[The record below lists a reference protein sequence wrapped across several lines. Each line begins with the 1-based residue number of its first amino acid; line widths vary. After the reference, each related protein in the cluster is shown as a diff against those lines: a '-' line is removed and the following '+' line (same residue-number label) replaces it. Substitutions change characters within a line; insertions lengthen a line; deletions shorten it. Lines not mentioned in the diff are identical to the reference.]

1 MDLYIYV
8 VIILIAIIAVC
19 VWMIIRSERFSS
31 DDYSTFAAAVIFVC
45 VIGLFILSVDYFMH
59 EADVDRSY
67 VTDNNG
73 QRYEV
78 IEIEGSPYL
87 KGRFG
92 TISPYIQQQKE

>member
-19 VWMIIRSERFSS
+19 VWIIRSEWFSS
-31 DDYSTFAAAVIFVC
+31 DNYSTFASAVIFVC
-45 VIGLFILSVDYFMH
+45 VIGLFILSVDYFTR
-59 EADVDRSY
+59 EADVDRTY

-92 TISPYIQQQKE
+92 TISPYIQRQKE

>member
-1 MDLYIYV
+1 MDLFIYV
-8 VIILIAIIAVC
+8 VIILIAIITVC
-19 VWMIIRSERFSS
+19 VWIIRSEWFSS

-45 VIGLFILSVDYFMH
+45 VIGLFILSVDYFTR
-59 EADVDRSY
+59 EADVDRTY

-73 QRYEV
+73 HRYEV

>member
-1 MDLYIYV
+1 MDLFIYV

-19 VWMIIRSERFSS
+19 VWIIRSECFSS
-31 DDYSTFAAAVIFVC
+31 DNYSTFASAVIFVC
-45 VIGLFILSVDYFMH
+45 VIGLFILSVDYFTR

>member
-8 VIILIAIIAVC
+8 VIILVAIIAVC
-19 VWMIIRSERFSS
+19 VWIIRSEWFSS
-31 DDYSTFAAAVIFVC
+31 DNYSTFALAVIFVC
-45 VIGLFILSVDYFMH
+45 VIGLFILSVDYFTR
-59 EADVDRSY
+59 EADVDRTY

-92 TISPYIQQQKE
+92 TISPYI

>member
-19 VWMIIRSERFSS
+19 VWIIRSERFSS
-31 DDYSTFAAAVIFVC
+31 DNYSTFASAVIFVC
-45 VIGLFILSVDYFMH
+45 VIGLFILSVDYFTR
-59 EADVDRSY
+59 EADVDRTY

>member
-19 VWMIIRSERFSS
+19 VWMIIRSEYFSS
-31 DDYSTFAAAVIFVC
+31 DDYSTFAAAVIIVC
-45 VIGLFILSVDYFMH
+45 VIGLFILSVEYFIR
-59 EADVDRSY
+59 EADVDRTY
-67 VTDNNG
+67 ITDNNG

-87 KGRFG
+87 RGRFG

>member
-19 VWMIIRSERFSS
+19 VWIIRSEWFSS
-31 DDYSTFAAAVIFVC
+31 DNYSTFASAVIFAC
-45 VIGLFILSVDYFMH
+45 VIGLFILSVDYFTR
-59 EADVDRSY
+59 EADVDRTY

-92 TISPYIQQQKE
+92 TISPYIQQQKK

>member
-8 VIILIAIIAVC
+8 VIILIAIIAIC
-19 VWMIIRSERFSS
+19 VWIIRSEWFSS
-31 DDYSTFAAAVIFVC
+31 DNYSTFASAVIFVC
-45 VIGLFILSVDYFMH
+45 VIGLFILSVDYFTR
-59 EADVDRSY
+59 EADVDRTY

-78 IEIEGSPYL
+78 IEIEGFPYL

>member
-1 MDLYIYV
+1 MDLFIYV
-8 VIILIAIIAVC
+8 VIIFIAIIAVC
-19 VWMIIRSERFSS
+19 VWIIRSEWFSS
-31 DDYSTFAAAVIFVC
+31 DNYSTFASAVIFVC
-45 VIGLFILSVDYFMH
+45 VIGLFILSVDYFTR
-59 EADVDRSY
+59 EADVDRTY

>member
-1 MDLYIYV
+1 MDLFIYV

-19 VWMIIRSERFSS
+19 VWIIRSEWFSS
-31 DDYSTFAAAVIFVC
+31 DNYSTFASAVIFVC
-45 VIGLFILSVDYFMH
+45 VIGLFILSVDYFTR
-59 EADVDRSY
+59 EADVDRTY

-92 TISPYIQQQKE
+92 TISPYIQQQKK

>member
-1 MDLYIYV
+1 MDLFIYV

-19 VWMIIRSERFSS
+19 VWIIRSEWFSS
-31 DDYSTFAAAVIFVC
+31 DNYSTFASAVIFVC
-45 VIGLFILSVDYFMH
+45 VIGLFILSVDFFTR
-59 EADVDRSY
+59 EADVDRTY

>member
-1 MDLYIYV
+1 MDLFIYV

-19 VWMIIRSERFSS
+19 VWIIRSEWFSS
-31 DDYSTFAAAVIFVC
+31 DNYSTFASAVIFVC
-45 VIGLFILSVDYFMH
+45 VIGLFILSVDYFTR
-59 EADVDRSY
+59 EADDDRTY

>member
-1 MDLYIYV
+1 MDLFIYV

-19 VWMIIRSERFSS
+19 VWIIRSEWFSS
-31 DDYSTFAAAVIFVC
+31 DNYSTFASAVIFVC
-45 VIGLFILSVDYFMH
+45 VIGLFILSVDYFTR
-59 EADVDRSY
+59 EADVDRTY

-92 TISPYIQQQKE
+92 TIFPYIQQQKE

>member
-1 MDLYIYV
+1 MDLFIYV

-19 VWMIIRSERFSS
+19 VWIIRSEWFSS
-31 DDYSTFAAAVIFVC
+31 DNYSTFASAVIFVC
-45 VIGLFILSVDYFMH
+45 VIGLFILSADYFTR
-59 EADVDRSY
+59 EADVDRTY

>member
-1 MDLYIYV
+1 MDLFIYV

-19 VWMIIRSERFSS
+19 VWIIRSEWFSS
-31 DDYSTFAAAVIFVC
+31 DNYSTFASAVIFVC
-45 VIGLFILSVDYFMH
+45 VIGLFILFVDYFTR
-59 EADVDRSY
+59 EADVDRTY

>member
-1 MDLYIYV
+1 MDLFIYV

-19 VWMIIRSERFSS
+19 VWIIRSEWFSS
-31 DDYSTFAAAVIFVC
+31 DNYSTFASAVLFVC
-45 VIGLFILSVDYFMH
+45 VIGLFILSVDYFTR
-59 EADVDRSY
+59 EADVDRTY

>member
-1 MDLYIYV
+1 MDLFIYV

-19 VWMIIRSERFSS
+19 VWIIRSEWFSS
-31 DDYSTFAAAVIFVC
+31 DNYSTFASAVIFVC
-45 VIGLFILSVDYFMH
+45 VIGLFILSVDYFTR
-59 EADVDRSY
+59 EADVDRTY

-78 IEIEGSPYL
+78 IEIEGSSYL

>member
-1 MDLYIYV
+1 MDLFIYV

-19 VWMIIRSERFSS
+19 VWIIRSEWFSS
-31 DDYSTFAAAVIFVC
+31 DNYSTFASAVIFVC
-45 VIGLFILSVDYFMH
+45 VIGLFILSVDYFTR
-59 EADVDRSY
+59 EADNDRTY

-78 IEIEGSPYL
+78 IEIAGSPYL

-92 TISPYIQQQKE
+92 TISPYIQQQKK

>member
-8 VIILIAIIAVC
+8 VIILIAIIAIC
-19 VWMIIRSERFSS
+19 VWIIRSEWFSS
-31 DDYSTFAAAVIFVC
+31 DNYSTFASAVIFVC
-45 VIGLFILSVDYFMH
+45 VIGLFILSVDYFIR

-78 IEIEGSPYL
+78 IEIEGFPYL

-92 TISPYIQQQKE
+92 SISPYIQQQKE

>member
-1 MDLYIYV
+1 MNLFIYV

-19 VWMIIRSERFSS
+19 VWIIRSEWFSS
-31 DDYSTFAAAVIFVC
+31 DNYSTFASAVIFVC
-45 VIGLFILSVDYFMH
+45 VIGLFILSVDYFTR
-59 EADVDRSY
+59 EADVDRTY